1 VIPAPSDEE
10 LPVSSSRSAVPVP
23 GVIGLRVP
31 GTLAYR
37 HLAVRLVTTACRVAL
52 GVERADTSDASDV
65 DDDFTHEVVSAF
77 GEAFNNIA
85 LHGYRDVTPG
95 AIHIEVEWDEDRLVI
110 VVLDTGRTF
119 DLDSV
124 SLPDLDA
131 MQESGMGVFI
141 MRSCMDEIDYRPGPP
156 NVLRLV
162 KLRRTGTAVPER
174 PSGEIGGGL
183 PPEGGDRDAALE
195 QSAWRMKA
203 IPGQRWGLGEVTT
216 GGAPVPPEA
225 DERKAEGSRRR

>member
-1 VIPAPSDEE
+1 MIPAPSDEE
-10 LPVSSSRSAVPVP
+10 LPVSSLRSAVPVP

-141 MRSCMDEIDYRPGPP
+141 MRSCMDEVDYRPGPP

-162 KLRRTGTAVPER
+162 KLRARRG
-174 PSGEIGGGL
+174 SGIDLVAGHDGGRAPIL
-183 PPEGGDRDAALE
+183 PGH
-195 QSAWRMKA
+195 
-203 IPGQRWGLGEVTT
+203 
-216 GGAPVPPEA
+216 A
-225 DERKAEGSRRR
+225 DHEGSCAPGYDAMVER